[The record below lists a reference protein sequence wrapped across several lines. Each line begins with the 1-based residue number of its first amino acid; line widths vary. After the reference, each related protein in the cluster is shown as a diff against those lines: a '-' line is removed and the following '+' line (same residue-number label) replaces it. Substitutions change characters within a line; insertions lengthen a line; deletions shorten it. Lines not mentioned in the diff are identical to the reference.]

1 MSNTVS
7 SGRFSPLCSRYASQD
22 KKKGTLL
29 TGNHAQY
36 LDLCCFLS
44 GLSFFI
50 EVFTDFSSGGQP
62 GMISG
67 GNANSFRKEL
77 LIKVG
82 ITPLVK
88 ESENSINLL
97 IAS

>member
-1 MSNTVS
+1 MYLAAALVH
-7 SGRFSPLCSRYASQD
+7 CVQD
-22 KKKGTLL
+22 MQVRIKKKGTLL

-50 EVFTDFSSGGQP
+50 EVFIDFSSGGQP